1 MGAVDMV
8 DTADTVDITVERDL
22 LKPIPPLSQILKPKL
37 MPGEAMVDMAVDTV
51 DMVDTVV
58 DTVDMVDTAVVDTVD
73 LLNLTLSL
81 MPLPTMVDTMVLD
94 TVVDTVDTDMAVMV
108 MVVVMDMDC
117 GDVKGGPL
125 NLIPL
130 LMPGDHTMADTD
142 TAVDT
147 DTADTVVDMV
157 MVVMATTDKCHL
169 SSQI

>member
-1 MGAVDMV
+1 
-8 DTADTVDITVERDL
+8 
-22 LKPIPPLSQILKPKL
+22 
-37 MPGEAMVDMAVDTV
+37 MVDMAVDTV

-58 DTVDMVDTAVVDTVD
+58 DTVDMVDTA
-73 LLNLTLSL
+73 
-81 MPLPTMVDTMVLD
+81 
-94 TVVDTVDTDMAVMV
+94 DTDMAVMV

>member
-51 DMVDTVV
+51 DMVDT
-58 DTVDMVDTAVVDTVD
+58 VVDTVD